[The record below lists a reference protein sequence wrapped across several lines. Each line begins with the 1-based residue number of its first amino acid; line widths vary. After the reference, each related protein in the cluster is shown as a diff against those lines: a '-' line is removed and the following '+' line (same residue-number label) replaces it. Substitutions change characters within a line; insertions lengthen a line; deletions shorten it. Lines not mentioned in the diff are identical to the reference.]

1 MLLFQIQF
9 VCVCACACVCL
20 FVFGES
26 LRAGR
31 AQFDEARKSPRG
43 SSLGNPPRRCGDII
57 VRRGVDTTD
66 LLRSASRVAGLC
78 RQRLSN
84 AGLLKRRRRRKKKK
98 EANPVCQ
105 IYEKPPQK
113 KKTMDHVGSNSNDVK
128 LRSCSTLTTLYHET
142 LQELE
147 LLNKQVHV
155 KDNIIADLKARLGRY
170 ERICMAVGDNESV
183 VVGPSKSL
191 LESLCKEI
199 CKLKQKRKDGEFK
212 ASRQTE
218 EIQRLT
224 VQLQEKEL
232 ELERVRCQPDH
243 EKDREVHRL
252 RADLEEQ
259 ERAEATRAVLC
270 TSLAEEADQ
279 LRSQLGVTVK
289 VCQEL
294 LARLE
299 TDKKGGGG
307 GGGGVEED
315 VAQQQNS
322 KEMMESSDMSG
333 MNAQICQ
340 LQEENQ
346 QLKQRVAYVQRLN
359 CQWQK
364 YDSSREDYI
373 HGLCQRLKETSGPGL
388 VPGLGSIS
396 TGLLQQEISR
406 LNDLLE
412 EKMSECAR
420 LSEEVEETRRHYKER
435 IQTLEQQV
443 LIYADDFKS
452 ERADRERAQGQ
463 IQDLKEQIYQLKQQ
477 LHKKG
482 ASRESREVVPMCRV
496 HIGHRITSRRH
507 KDSSE
512 PLLRTTAELQQQPA
526 VAAIATAA
534 AAATPS
540 PAWSERPDLSELQ
553 CPRCLATFSDTDAAE
568 YLNHCEECARI

>member
-1 MLLFQIQF
+1 MAH
-9 VCVCACACVCL
+9 V
-20 FVFGES
+20 S
-26 LRAGR
+26 LN
-31 AQFDEARKSPRG
+31 
-43 SSLGNPPRRCGDII
+43 SSDN
-57 VRRGVDTTD
+57 
-66 LLRSASRVAGLC
+66 
-78 RQRLSN
+78 
-84 AGLLKRRRRRKKKK
+84 
-98 EANPVCQ
+98 
-105 IYEKPPQK
+105 
-113 KKTMDHVGSNSNDVK
+113 NDAK
-128 LRSCSTLTTLYHET
+128 LRSCSTLNTLYHET
-142 LQELE
+142 RQEIE
-147 LLNKQVHV
+147 LLNKQVCV

-170 ERICMAVGDNESV
+170 ERICMAVGDSESV

-199 CKLKQKRKDGEFK
+199 RKLKLKNSDVEFK

-224 VQLQEKEL
+224 VQLREKEL

-243 EKDREVHRL
+243 EKDQEVHRL
-252 RADLEEQ
+252 RAALEDR

-279 LRSQLGVTVK
+279 LRGQLGATVK

-299 TDKKGGGG
+299 TDKKGG
-307 GGGGVEED
+307 VED
-315 VAQQQNS
+315 VALQQKS
-322 KEMMESSDMSG
+322 KEMTESSDMSG
-333 MNAQICQ
+333 VNAQICQ

-346 QLKQRVAYVQRLN
+346 QLKQRVAYVQSLN
-359 CQWQK
+359 TQWQK

-373 HGLCQRLKETSGPGL
+373 RGLCQRLKETSRPGL
-388 VPGLGSIS
+388 MPGLGSIS

-420 LSEEVEETRRHYKER
+420 LSEGREEMRRRDKER

-452 ERADRERAQGQ
+452 ERADRERAQGH
-463 IQDLKEQIYQLKQQ
+463 IQDLKEQIHQLKQQ

-482 ASRESREVVPMCRV
+482 ANRESREVVPMCRV

-507 KDSSE
+507 KDSPE
-512 PLLRTTAELQQQPA
+512 PRLRTTAELQQQPA
-526 VAAIATAA
+526 AAAASSAA
-534 AAATPS
+534 AAAAAAAPG
-540 PAWSERPDLSELQ
+540 PAWSAQPGLSDLQ
-553 CPRCLATFSDTDAAE
+553 CPRCLATFSDSDAAE